1 MTRPAKIDQLL
12 IAAGAS
18 RNNAS
23 DCRTSD
29 GLVAFAAGHLIAL
42 WNSADKTSHGV
53 HRTLSGHQGDVSALN
68 FAHDGK
74 GTGLKTSRV
83 FVSGDAKGV
92 VRVWK
97 ETEGQWSTLAVLT
110 GHTGSVSSIE
120 ALELPSDD
128 GERDLIVL
136 SGGSDSLLQVW
147 KVSLAG
153 AVELV
158 QKFDLKGKIPLE
170 LALSYLPSS
179 SDLVL
184 AVGATETRIQL
195 YASSSASQPDFRKSL
210 SLEGHSDWVRC
221 LTFTTPLPSFAP
233 STSLAPSNYDVSP
246 GEVLLASGSQDN
258 YIRLWR
264 FSRVTTSSAS
274 AASVTPSTSEPKAGF
289 DAELDELEKK
299 LADSSPVGGGEEELR
314 VKAHDFVVGEETF
327 SCASEAVLLG
337 HDAWVTGLNFA
348 PLSRP
353 FSASPSSSP
362 RSPPP
367 PLQLL
372 STSADRSLIL
382 WTPMATGIALDSS
395 AAPAASTSYS
405 KTSSA
410 HSSFVWTSTRRFG
423 EFASPTNLGF
433 FGALWG
439 RNGRSVLASGWGGS
453 WHVWRRAEMGMEG
466 EDGEEG
472 MEEWEPQ
479 VAISGHFGQVKQL
492 MWEPE
497 KGEYLLSCCGG
508 DMSTRLWAP
517 WRRQG
522 RETWHELARPQI
534 HGYPLT
540 SLTFTARQ
548 NRLQFVSGAD
558 EKIVR
563 VFDAPGIFLQS
574 LQKLCGIDF
583 GEAEKRK
590 ERPMAANVPPLGL
603 SNRAIATADD
613 AANLAPAS
621 NDPFDAVAPVD
632 FNVASHP
639 PLEEQLLGSTLW
651 PETEKLYG
659 HSFELVAVSSAHSAP
674 LIATACKATLPDH
687 AVIRL
692 YNTDTWRP
700 VGHVLTG
707 HSLTITKLAFSPASS
722 EEEAEDQDIRDRWLL
737 SVGRD
742 RTWRMYERVGDAAL
756 GFYRPIADAP
766 KAHSRIIWDACWA
779 ADSSFFATASR
790 DKTVKLWTRSPPA
803 ATTSSWSCSSTLKF
817 AEAATSV
824 AATTVLMP
832 QGEKQHV
839 LAVGLEN
846 GEVRLFTSAVGN
858 EQEAQ
863 WDERAVLDS
872 SIAHVLTVSTLS
884 FCPPA
889 RQLAPGV
896 ARLATG
902 SEDRSVRIFDL
913 QL

>member
-1 MTRPAKIDQLL
+1 MARPAQVDQLL
-12 IAAGAS
+12 IAAGSS
-18 RNNAS
+18 RNAAQ

-29 GLVAFAAGHLIAL
+29 GLVAFASGHSTAL
-42 WNSADKTSHGV
+42 WRSADETSHGV
-53 HRTLSGHQGDVSALN
+53 YQTLPGHQGDVSALK

-74 GTGLKTSRV
+74 GTGEKTSRV
-83 FVSGDAKGV
+83 FASGDSKGV
-92 VRVWK
+92 VRVWN
-97 ETEGQWSTLAVLT
+97 EVDGQWSTLAVLS
-110 GHTGSVSSIE
+110 GHTGSVASIE
-120 ALELPSDD
+120 VLELPSES
-128 GERDLIVL
+128 GEGELLVV
-136 SGGSDSLLQVW
+136 SGGSDSLLQAWRISV
-147 KVSLAG
+147 AG
-153 AVELV
+153 AAELV
-158 QKFDLKGKIPLE
+158 QKVDLKGKIPLE
-170 LALSYLPSS
+170 IALSYLPSS
-179 SDLVL
+179 SGVVL

-195 YASSSASQPDFRKSL
+195 YSSASASQPDFRKSL

-221 LTFTTPLPSFAP
+221 LSFTTPLPSSASPSSPAP
-233 STSLAPSNYDVSP
+233 SGYDVSP

-264 FSRVTTSSAS
+264 FSRVSVSSPSATP
-274 AASVTPSTSEPKAGF
+274 AASTPSSDPPKSGF
-289 DAELDELEKK
+289 DAQLDELEKT
-299 LADSSPVGGGEEELR
+299 LAESSTGGAGGEEELR
-314 VKAHDFVVGEETF
+314 VKAHDFTVGGEVF

-353 FSASPSSSP
+353 SSPSSASTSSAP
-362 RSPPP
+362 L

-382 WTPMATGIALDSS
+382 WTPLPTGTILDPS
-395 AAPAASTSYS
+395 AAPAASTSYF

-423 EFASPTNLGF
+423 EFTSPTNLGF

-439 RNGRSVLASGWGGS
+439 LNGRAVLACGWGGS
-453 WHVWRRAEMGMEG
+453 WHVWRRTDNDEG
-466 EDGEEG
+466 GGDEVMD
-472 MEEWEPQ
+472 EWEPQ
-479 VAISGHFGQVKQL
+479 VATSGHFGQVKQV

-497 KGEYLLSCCGG
+497 KGEYLLSCCAG

-517 WRRQG
+517 WRREG
-522 RETWHELARPQI
+522 LETWHELARPQI

-540 SLTFTARQ
+540 SLTFTARN

-563 VFDAPGIFLQS
+563 VFDAPGVFLQS
-574 LQKLCGIDF
+574 LSKLSGIEF
-583 GEAEKRK
+583 GEGAE
-590 ERPMAANVPPLGL
+590 EGRPMAANVPPLGL
-603 SNRAIATADD
+603 SNRAIANADD
-613 AANLAPAS
+613 AAQLAPAS
-621 NDPFDAVAPVD
+621 SDPFDAVAPVD
-632 FNVASHP
+632 FNVAPHP

-659 HSFELVAVSSAHSAP
+659 HSFELVAVASAHTTP

-700 VGHVLTG
+700 VGDVLTG
-707 HSLTITKLAFSPASS
+707 HALTITRLAFSSG
-722 EEEAEDQDIRDRWLL
+722 EEDLTRDRWLL

-742 RTWRMYERVGDAAL
+742 RTWRIYERDEGKGV
-756 GFYRPIADAP
+756 GFYRPLADAP

-790 DKTVKLWTRSPPA
+790 DKTVKIWTSSPPA
-803 ATTSSWSCSSTLKF
+803 ASSSSWSWSSTLKF

-824 AATTVLMP
+824 AATLVSTP
-832 QGEKQHV
+832 EGGAQHA

-846 GEVRLFTSAVGN
+846 GEVRVFTSSAVEGGAA
-858 EQEAQ
+858 EWE
-863 WDERAVLDS
+863 ERAMLDS

-884 FCPPA
+884 FCPSS
-889 RQLAPGV
+889 RQLPPGV
-896 ARLATG
+896 VRLATG
-902 SEDRSVRIFDL
+902 SEDRSVRVFDI